1 MIEHAQTVDDGEH
14 STEGATGGNGDRTT
28 EGAAA
33 SGANSGALKRQAT
46 TRCAARTPSTCNSVT
61 SAAAGRAA
69 RREQD
74 TLTAGAGGNGAASA
88 ANGLAAR
95 REQNALTASGSG
107 NANALENRAHAP
119 RGSFHCHCR
128 V

>member
-1 MIEHAQTVDDGEH
+1 MDPSAVA
-14 STEGATGGNGDRTT
+14 ATGGLVHHDFAIHTPYCPG
-28 EGAAA
+28 
-33 SGANSGALKRQAT
+33 
-46 TRCAARTPSTCNSVT
+46 CAAMRP
-61 SAAAGRAA
+61 GRAA

-95 REQNALTASGSG
+95 REQNALTASGGG